1 MVNKYIDYTVLVL
14 LFIFSVVYF
23 LLGTFEIGGLD
34 DAYITYQFSKNF
46 AETGQILWSLQD
58 ASPVYGSTTF
68 IYTSILAFCSL
79 LGFDIPTSS
88 VILGAVFWA
97 LCNTVIYL
105 ILRKNNSISISSLV
119 ICMLAPLSIQVYL
132 SYGMETSLYTFL
144 SLLCFYFYS
153 LDRLKLLSFCAV
165 LLLFTRLDGILV
177 PFLITCHYLFI
188 CQQNSLKERFWN
200 IVNSTKYAFA
210 LFLFVCI
217 FLYAHFDSL
226 LPNSF
231 YAKNYFGSE
240 VSGLFNVTHYLELMR
255 FHDHPI
261 LSGTLL
267 ILFLV
272 GFTFSIFNI
281 KQRGSLVFLWSVFYV
296 LMFQFKGMP
305 HSPWYYAPIIPVF
318 YALVYY
324 TSIKLL
330 SFSFGKIVAKQS
342 MKNKLYFAS
351 TVVLLVCCLFSAYIE
366 VKNNVNRFES
376 DFLGANTYL
385 NEERRVMSDVIL
397 SDMNDSGMTEAS
409 VYAFEVG
416 YLGYEIPG
424 KVYDILGL
432 VTPEVVDNGGYRNY
446 SVELLEKY
454 KPDYVVIVDTPYY
467 LPVTKVLT
475 SKSFLIG
482 YEPIFTLPRIFGHN
496 YVVYK
501 KLENQTTLVEETI
514 INFDLSNIE
523 VNSQVQ
529 GFSADGSSVIAK
541 TSGDDPFF
549 YLHNQDIQLSGNMLL
564 KLKVKSSESG
574 LFEMIFDVGSG
585 YDFENSVK
593 LPVSKGLEF
602 VEMYWPLNLEGNVR
616 NIRVDILD
624 REGEIAIEQIS
635 LINLR

>member
-1 MVNKYIDYTVLVL
+1 
-14 LFIFSVVYF
+14 
-23 LLGTFEIGGLD
+23 
-34 DAYITYQFSKNF
+34 
-46 AETGQILWSLQD
+46 
-58 ASPVYGSTTF
+58 
-68 IYTSILAFCSL
+68 
-79 LGFDIPTSS
+79 
-88 VILGAVFWA
+88 
-97 LCNTVIYL
+97 
-105 ILRKNNSISISSLV
+105 
-119 ICMLAPLSIQVYL
+119 
-132 SYGMETSLYTFL
+132 
-144 SLLCFYFYS
+144 
-153 LDRLKLLSFCAV
+153 
-165 LLLFTRLDGILV
+165 
-177 PFLITCHYLFI
+177 
-188 CQQNSLKERFWN
+188 
-200 IVNSTKYAFA
+200 
-210 LFLFVCI
+210 
-217 FLYAHFDSL
+217 LYAHFDSL